1 MTIKRKVEKSLKD
14 LPEKVQVKFWVLIK
28 ELRLS
33 GPIRRNWP
41 NFSQLGKVT
50 YHCHLGYDWIACWRW
65 EKATIDIEVY
75 YAGSREGA
83 PY

>member
-1 MTIKRKVEKSLKD
+1 MDFRVTIKRKVEKSLKD

-50 YHCHLGYDWIACWRW
+50 YH
-65 EKATIDIEVY
+65 ATSATTGSLVG
-75 YAGSREGA
+75 AGKRQR
-83 PY
+83 